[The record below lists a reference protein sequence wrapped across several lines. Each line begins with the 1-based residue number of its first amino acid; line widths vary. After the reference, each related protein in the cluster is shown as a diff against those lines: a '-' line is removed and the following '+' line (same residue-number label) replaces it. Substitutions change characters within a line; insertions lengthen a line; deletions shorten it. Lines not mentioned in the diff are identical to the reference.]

1 MNILI
6 DIGHPAHVH
15 FFKHSISELNNLG
28 HHVFIVAR
36 KKDVTIELLD
46 EYGFDYEYFTSA
58 KKGLISLGKELV
70 EHSIKLYRFAKKNKI
85 EIMLNIGGTFIV
97 HPGLLLG
104 IPTIVFS
111 DTEHAKISNSITYP
125 FATKICTP
133 NCYFADLGKKQVKY
147 DGYHELAYL
156 HPNRF
161 NPDESVLSELGIE
174 KTDRFFIVRFVSWG
188 ASHDKGQWGFSLE
201 QKKELVTKLSKYGR
215 VLISSEGD
223 LSDEFIK
230 YKFSLS
236 PTKIHHLL
244 AYCNLYIGEGA
255 TMATESAILGTP
267 SIYVNSL
274 TAGTIEE
281 LINKYQ
287 MLYRYTD
294 GDEAISKAIELVE
307 NSEAKLEQL
316 RKRDKF
322 LLDKID
328 VTNWL
333 TEFVNTYGKKTI

>member
-15 FFKHSISELNNLG
+15 FFKHSIIEWRNQGNN
-28 HHVFIVAR
+28 VFIVAR
-36 KKDVTIELLD
+36 KKDVTIELL
-46 EYGFDYEYFTSA
+46 EDYKLDYTYFSTA
-58 KKGLISLGKELV
+58 KKGIISLAKELI
-70 EHSIKLYRFAKKNKI
+70 EHSIQLFLFVKKNKI
-85 EIMLNIGGTFIV
+85 DIMLNIGGTFIV
-97 HPGLLLG
+97 HPGKILG

-111 DTEHAKISNSITYP
+111 DTEHAKISNKITYP

-133 NCYFADLGKKQVKY
+133 NCYFDDLGKKQVKY
-147 DGYHELAYL
+147 NGYHELAYL

-188 ASHDKGQWGFSLE
+188 ASHDKGQWGFSLD
-201 QKKELVTKLSKYGR
+201 QKRKLISKLSTYGK
-215 VLISSEGD
+215 VLISSEGN
-223 LSDEFIK
+223 LKDEFK
-230 YKFSLS
+230 KFQFSLS

-244 AYCNLYIGEGA
+244 AYSSLYIGEGA

-294 GDEAISKAIELVE
+294 GDDAIKKAIELVE
-307 NSEAKLEQL
+307 NSEAKIDQL
-316 RKRDKF
+316 RRRDNF

-328 VTNWL
+328 VTSWL
-333 TEFVNTYGKKTI
+333 TEFINTQLINCK